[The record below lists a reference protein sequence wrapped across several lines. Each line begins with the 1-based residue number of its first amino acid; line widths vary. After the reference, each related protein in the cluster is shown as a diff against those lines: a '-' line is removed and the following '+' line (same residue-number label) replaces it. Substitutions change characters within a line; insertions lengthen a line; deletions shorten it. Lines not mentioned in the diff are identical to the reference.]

1 MKQVMYNIEL
11 TIPQSFYI
19 SNINYF
25 DDYFVFQNNITKKYY
40 KYLILENE
48 YEEITKNNFNFI
60 CETKYEIIKNTNDQ
74 ILVYDYNKMSEV
86 IITFDDIMNCSLI
99 KEKLND
105 YKIKLRNSF
114 LMQNM
119 LIINVELTVNHNL
132 LLQYDFENNSFNY
145 YDWVYNKNPFAEK
158 SKTNILYAFIIERPN
173 EDTVFTRYI
182 KSYNN

>member
-1 MKQVMYNIEL
+1 
-11 TIPQSFYI
+11 
-19 SNINYF
+19 
-25 DDYFVFQNNITKKYY
+25 
-40 KYLILENE
+40 
-48 YEEITKNNFNFI
+48 
-60 CETKYEIIKNTNDQ
+60 
-74 ILVYDYNKMSEV
+74 MSEV
-86 IITFDDIMNCSLI
+86 IISFDDIMNCSLI

-114 LMQNM
+114 LIQNM

-145 YDWVYNKNPFAEK
+145 YDWVYNKNPFAEE